1 VRLFR
6 RRTIRPKYRRPAGCR
21 CQPGRP
27 DIISAPPAPA
37 LIAKGLL
44 ANSFLAEVLV
54 LKFLYH
60 VPLERIRAMA
70 RSAGLALSAGTL
82 CGALEKL
89 TPLFAPLYEAIQARE
104 PPSAFVPDGRDALSK
119 SLSNSL
125 TKAAIAG
132 GFGSW

>member
-1 VRLFR
+1 MA
-6 RRTIRPKYRRPAGCR
+6 TKCPSGCQ
-21 CQPGRP
+21 CQPERP
-27 DIISAPPAPA
+27 NIVSAPLAPTV
-37 LIAKGLL
+37 IAKGLL

-89 TPLFAPLYEAIQARE
+89 TPLFAPLYARVCPFSGDVSE
-104 PPSAFVPDGRDALSK
+104 QFREVLEQNRGRFL
-119 SLSNSL
+119 LL
-125 TKAAIAG
+125 YR
-132 GFGSW
+132 GFGQPKT